1 MKNVR
6 RVNMFCPRCKGEFRA
21 GFTRCNECDV
31 PLVYQFPTVPASAPE
46 LGPDTELIVVRTYNN
61 RFDADIAKMTL
72 EAAGIESMLR
82 SEGSSA
88 EGRYVPIVAFIELVV
103 RSEDADDADEILSLD
118 LPAKEV

>member
-1 MKNVR
+1 M
-6 RVNMFCPRCKGEFRA
+6 RVNMFCPKCKAEFRA

-31 PLVYQFPTVPASAPE
+31 PLVYQFPVMPAPDV
-46 LGPDTELIVVRTYNN
+46 GIDTELVVVRTYNN

-82 SEGSSA
+82 SHGSSA
-88 EGRYVPIVAFIELVV
+88 ESRYIPIVAGIELVV